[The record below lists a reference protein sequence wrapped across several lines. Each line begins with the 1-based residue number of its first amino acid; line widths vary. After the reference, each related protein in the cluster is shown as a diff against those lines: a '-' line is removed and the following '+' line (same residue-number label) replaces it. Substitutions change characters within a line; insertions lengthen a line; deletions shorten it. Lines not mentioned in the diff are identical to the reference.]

1 MTEPVSIGAA
11 DVIAFHSQAQ
21 IVRETVEEIRC
32 QFPRWKVWCT
42 STGTWNAYRADEEPY
57 FGPCDVGGRAFMVS
71 AYTSAQLIEMLH
83 DQVRIDLSA
92 QFPRW
97 QLRRTSAGWAAFTW
111 QREEAT
117 YRMLAKLVQRPTI
130 SGLRD
135 ALWAQSN
142 DR

>member
-1 MTEPVSIGAA
+1 MIEPVSPGAA

-21 IVRETVEEIRC
+21 VVLATVQEIRG

-42 STGTWNAYRADEEPY
+42 STGTWNAYRDDEEPY
-57 FGPCDVGGRAFMVS
+57 FGPCDIGGRAFMVS
-71 AYTSAQLIEMLH
+71 AYTSAGLVEMLC
-83 DQVRIDLSA
+83 DQVRIDLSVE
-92 QFPRW
+92 FPCW
-97 QLRRTSAGWAAFTW
+97 QLRRTSAGWAAFTR

-117 YRMLAKLVQRPTI
+117 DRMLAKLVQRRTI

-135 ALWAQSN
+135 ALWAQSD